1 MVDFYKG
8 RLVGQF
14 GLSVLTP
21 NEKDREIIHNV
32 IYEELC
38 LGRQLPSSKSEYW
51 FDVIAIKK
59 VLFVHIMD

>member
-14 GLSVLTP
+14 ELSVLTP

-38 LGRQLPSSKSEYW
+38 LGRQLPSSKSEY
-51 FDVIAIKK
+51 
-59 VLFVHIMD
+59 